1 MKRVLPASESKPVRG
16 KGKLQSADDTMS
28 PELADPS
35 FSRALIAWQKRHGR
49 HQLPWQQTRD
59 AYRIWLSEIM
69 LQQTQ
74 VATVIPYYA
83 RFLERFPDVRA
94 LAVAPVGDVMALW
107 AGLGYYTRARNL
119 HRCAQAVV
127 ERHGGEFPREVE
139 LLAELPGIGPSTAAA
154 IAAFAYGARAA
165 ILDGNVKR
173 VFCRVFGIDGFPGAS
188 QVEKALWQR
197 AGALLPEQDIEAYTQ
212 GLMDLGATRCTR
224 STPDCGTCPMQTRC
238 VAYATG
244 RTTEL
249 PARKPKKA
257 VPEKSTV
264 MLVVLHKGD
273 VLLEQRPPHG
283 IWGGLLSLPELSRL
297 GEESLAPDIGEIA
310 LALSDFGEVQAAE
323 PLPAFTHAFTHY
335 RLQVQPLK
343 VTLARR
349 ASGAA
354 QAAYAWHPL
363 SAMAGAAL
371 PSPVRKLLDSL

>member
-1 MKRVLPASESKPVRG
+1 MKRILPASESKPVRG
-16 KGKLQSADDTMS
+16 KGKRQASGDAT
-28 PELADPS
+28 PAGLADPS
-35 FSRALIAWQKRHGR
+35 FSHALVAWQKRHGR

-83 RFLERFPDVRA
+83 RFLERFPDVRT
-94 LAVAPVGDVMALW
+94 LAAASVGDVMALW

-127 ERHGGEFPREVE
+127 ERHGGDFPSEVE

-173 VFCRVFGIDGFPGAS
+173 VFCRVFGIEGFPGQS
-188 QVEKALWQR
+188 HVEKALWQR
-197 AGALLPEQDIEAYTQ
+197 AAALLPDQDIEAYTQ
-212 GLMDLGATRCTR
+212 GLMDLGATLCTR
-224 STPDCGTCPMQTRC
+224 SRPDCEACPMQARC

-244 RTTEL
+244 RTAEL
-249 PARKPKKA
+249 PVRKPKKA

-264 MLVVLHKGD
+264 MLVVLHKGE
-273 VLLEQRPPHG
+273 VLLEQRPPQG

-297 GEESLAPDIGEIA
+297 GEESLSPEIGEIA
-310 LALSDFGEVQAAE
+310 LALAAFGEVQAVE
-323 PLPAFTHAFTHY
+323 PLPTFTHAFTHY
-335 RLQVQPLK
+335 RLQVLPLK
-343 VTLARR
+343 VTLGKRTA
-349 ASGAA
+349 GAA
-354 QAAYAWHPL
+354 QAACAWHSL
-363 SAMAGAAL
+363 ATMAEAAL
-371 PSPVRKLLDSL
+371 PSPVRKLINRL